1 MPSSVSRGFS
11 LAELLISLAII
22 GILATFTVPALL
34 NAQNSTLNSKQSAM
48 AKDVGFMVMNAY
60 DQYRQANSGAT
71 ASTKLDDLTPYM
83 NYVSIDTTST
93 LDDRPGA
100 NASYDCSV
108 TATYTCLK
116 LHNGG
121 TLYWKKAHT
130 FTGTDTQYAIYFLFD
145 PDSVLGGTGT
155 ADGPGKALNMFLYYD
170 GHIRDWTN
178 LLSSTVYNNGLS
190 TGSANSSRDP
200 AWFSGF

>member
-1 MPSSVSRGFS
+1 MPRGFS
-11 LAELLISLAII
+11 LAELLISLALM
-22 GILATFTVPALL
+22 GVLAAFTVPMLL
-34 NAQNSTLNSKQSAM
+34 NSQNSTLNSKQSAM
-48 AKDVGFMVMNAY
+48 AKDVSFMLMNAY

-83 NYVSIDTTST
+83 NYVTVDTTSV

-100 NASYDCSV
+100 NATYDCSV

-121 TLYWKKAHT
+121 MLYWKKAHT
-130 FTGTDTQYAIYFLFD
+130 FTGTDTLYAIYFLFD
-145 PDSVLGGTGT
+145 PDSVQGTTTT
-155 ADGPGKALNMFLYYD
+155 ADGPSKALNGFLYYD
-170 GHIRDWTN
+170 GYVRSWSN
-178 LLSSTVYNNGLS
+178 LRSGTIYNNGVS
-190 TGSANSSRDP
+190 SGSANSSRDP